1 MRQPP
6 ELNTLRI
13 DAAAATAAGS
23 KSFYFATR
31 FFPPELARAAHA
43 VYWFCRTTDD
53 IVDEN
58 LGDINEWD
66 SALRHAL
73 RHGHSPNPTLD
84 LFVRT
89 AAEYRIPHEY
99 PLELVEGVKMD
110 ARGQCYRTFDDLSIY
125 CYRVASVVGLVM
137 MHVIGAKPG
146 AEPYAIDLG
155 IAMQLTNILR
165 DVGTD
170 LRMGRIYIPSDE
182 LDRFG
187 YSSSDLRAGVR
198 NEAFVRLM
206 QFQCE
211 RARSYYRSAA
221 PGIPML
227 DERGRFAVK
236 IAADVY
242 EGILGRVESS
252 DYDVFHRRAVVPK
265 ASKYW
270 ITARALALP
279 ALRRCLHLQK

>member
-1 MRQPP
+1 MRQPS
-6 ELNTLRI
+6 ELSALQSQ
-13 DAAAATAAGS
+13 AAEATAAGS

-31 FFPPELARAAHA
+31 FFPPDLARAAHA

-58 LGDINEWD
+58 LGDINQWE
-66 SALRHAL
+66 SALLDAL
-73 RHGHSPNPTLD
+73 RNGHSSHAVLD

-89 AAEYRIPHEY
+89 AVEYRIPHGY

-110 ARGQCYRTFDDLSIY
+110 ARGQRYRTFDELSIF
-125 CYRVASVVGLVM
+125 CYRVASVVGLMM
-137 MHVIGAKPG
+137 MHVIGSKPG
-146 AEPYAIDLG
+146 ADPYAIDLG

-170 LRMGRIYIPSDE
+170 LRMGRIYIPSEE

-187 YSSSDLRAGVR
+187 YSSSGLRAGLR
-198 NEAFVRLM
+198 NDAFRSLM
-206 QFQCE
+206 RFQCE

-227 DERGRFAVK
+227 DQRGRFAVK

-242 EGILGRVESS
+242 EGILGRIEAS
-252 DYDVFHRRAVVPK
+252 DYDVFQRRAVVPK
-265 ASKYW
+265 ARKYW

-279 ALRRCLHLQK
+279 ALRRCLYLQK